1 MSQILRNVI
10 EFITQKPFQPNL
22 DFLTILKNYT
32 IVEATNECG
41 EKRYLQVP
49 KHDSMDIIERR
60 ENLSFLYRK
69 CKEILSFLS
78 RKRKYSYDHEKF
90 DSLYFKV
97 VDLKGLIKDA
107 LKYEDEDRDDSVMYF
122 FELFNKLRREA
133 HGSHSSSSDLS
144 IL

>member
-10 EFITQKPFQPNL
+10 EFITPKPFQPNI

-90 DSLYFKV
+90 DDLYFKV
-97 VDLKGLIKDA
+97 VDLKGMIRDA
-107 LKYEDEDRDDSVMYF
+107 LKYEDEDGEDSVIYF
-122 FELFNKLRREA
+122 FDLFNKLRREA
-133 HGSHSSSSDLS
+133 HGSRSSSNDLS

>member
-10 EFITQKPFQPNL
+10 EFIAPKPFQPNL

-49 KHDSMDIIERR
+49 KHDPMDITERR
-60 ENLSFLYRK
+60 ENLNFLYRK

-107 LKYEDEDRDDSVMYF
+107 LKYEDGEDSVMYF
-122 FELFNKLRREA
+122 FDLFNKLRREA

>member
-10 EFITQKPFQPNL
+10 EFITPKPFQPNL

-90 DSLYFKV
+90 DDLYFKV
-97 VDLKGLIKDA
+97 VDLKGMIKDA
-107 LKYEDEDRDDSVMYF
+107 LRCEDEDGEDSVIYF
-122 FELFNKLRREA
+122 FDLFNKLRREA
-133 HGSHSSSSDLS
+133 HGSCSSSSDLS

>member
-10 EFITQKPFQPNL
+10 EFITPKPFQPNL

-107 LKYEDEDRDDSVMYF
+107 LKYEDGEDSVMYF

>member
-10 EFITQKPFQPNL
+10 EFITPKPFQPNL

-90 DSLYFKV
+90 DNLYFKV
-97 VDLKGLIKDA
+97 VDLKGMIKDA
-107 LKYEDEDRDDSVMYF
+107 LKYEDEDGEDSVMYYF
-122 FELFNKLRREA
+122 DLFNKLRRGA
-133 HGSHSSSSDLS
+133 HGSRSSSSDLS

>member
-1 MSQILRNVI
+1 
-10 EFITQKPFQPNL
+10 
-22 DFLTILKNYT
+22 
-32 IVEATNECG
+32 VEATNECG

-90 DSLYFKV
+90 DNLYFKV
-97 VDLKGLIKDA
+97 VDLKGRIKDA
-107 LKYEDEDRDDSVMYF
+107 LKYEDEDGEDSVIYF
-122 FELFNKLRREA
+122 FDLFNKLRREA
-133 HGSHSSSSDLS
+133 HGSRSSSSDLS

>member
-1 MSQILRNVI
+1 M
-10 EFITQKPFQPNL
+10 
-22 DFLTILKNYT
+22 
-32 IVEATNECG
+32 EATNECG

-107 LKYEDEDRDDSVMYF
+107 LKYEDGEDSVMYF